1 VADVRAR
8 AVALVQYSPKRRALN
23 LELRDYLYDHVYSSP
38 LVHEPNVRAVR
49 MLEQLFH
56 YYLDHHL
63 EVGEQARKRA
73 RKTGWHRAICD
84 YLAGMTDRYA
94 ILEHQRLLG
103 LRL

>member
-1 VADVRAR
+1 
-8 AVALVQYSPKRRALN
+8 
-23 LELRDYLYDHVYSSP
+23 
-38 LVHEPNVRAVR
+38 
-49 MLEQLFH
+49 LFH
-56 YYLDHHL
+56 YYFEHPQ

-73 RKTGWHRAICD
+73 RKAGWHRAVCD